1 MLGCQA
7 SRRILAC
14 GIVVVAVLVAVAGF
28 SVPCGA
34 HEVER
39 FEGGTAHKTDADA
52 HWVLTLKG
60 TWREMGRQY
69 GGLARGELRR
79 FFAEISEDLARR
91 GMPLDEQFENARFMA
106 ATFSSDLNE
115 LLRGMVESSGLS
127 EDEVLVLNAGIV
139 MLSTVVLGGEPPSA
153 CSGLAV
159 WDEYT
164 PDGVLVF
171 GRNWDIER
179 ESLQPY
185 MKYLAVV
192 VFIPDSGNAFAN
204 VHPLGNVY
212 LETGMNEKGLFI
224 ELNNGAYSDP
234 SYVEGAENTVSVLA
248 TALNQC
254 STIDEASE
262 YLLQTPADLS
272 YIIQIADAKECVSVE
287 RATFTARVR
296 ETEQQGVLA
305 AYNSF
310 VPPYPEE
317 WIGKIADPRPEE
329 TDPRYS
335 NLIKLANSDGFRGK
349 LDVQAMK
356 DLMDIE
362 VRDGGATHRGTV
374 FQVIAVPE
382 ELTLWIRALG
392 YSDWQQVSLRELFA
406 DR

>member
-1 MLGCQA
+1 
-7 SRRILAC
+7 
-14 GIVVVAVLVAVAGF
+14 
-28 SVPCGA
+28 
-34 HEVER
+34 
-39 FEGGTAHKTDADA
+39 
-52 HWVLTLKG
+52 
-60 TWREMGRQY
+60 
-69 GGLARGELRR
+69 
-79 FFAEISEDLARR
+79 
-91 GMPLDEQFENARFMA
+91 
-106 ATFSSDLNE
+106 
-115 LLRGMVESSGLS
+115 
-127 EDEVLVLNAGIV
+127 VLVLNAGMV

-185 MKYLAVV
+185 MKYLSVAV
-192 VFIPDSGNAFAN
+192 FSPDSGNAFAN

-212 LETGMNEKGLFI
+212 LETGMNENGLFI

-234 SYVEGAENTVSVLA
+234 SYIEGAENTVSVLV

-262 YLLQTPADLS
+262 YLLETPADLS

-287 RATFTARVR
+287 RATFATRVR
-296 ETEQQGVLA
+296 EAEQQGVLA

-310 VPPYPEE
+310 VPPYPEG
-317 WIGKIADPRPEE
+317 WTGKVADPRPQEI
-329 TDPRYS
+329 DPRYS

-349 LDVQAMK
+349 LDVQVMK
-356 DLMDIE
+356 ELMDIE

-392 YSDWQQVSLRELFA
+392 YSDWQQVSLLELFA